1 MKSSVPVLASGLLLL
16 AGCAESSDN
25 VVEDPAV
32 VDSTGAQQAAASVDA
47 PVESAIEPNEEESA
61 AVEAPATPASPEEQ
75 LASLTGEY
83 DEKYAGFLA
92 AYRSAETQE
101 DKSKAMAMM
110 PQGDD
115 FAEKF
120 LALAEANPE
129 SSSAVDALIWV
140 SEHSRGE
147 MLERANARLLTDH
160 SSDAR
165 LLPIIFMM
173 MYSREDGT
181 EAQLRELTKSSEAS
195 VRGVATF
202 ALGSF
207 LMKKDDQSPE
217 AKMLLQSVVDD
228 YSDVSFDMRGND
240 FKIAPKAEGALFAL
254 NNLQIG
260 MMAPDIQ
267 GVDLDGVDFKL
278 SEYRG
283 KVVLLDFW
291 GNW

>member
-1 MKSSVPVLASGLLLL
+1 MKSFVPILASGLLLL
-16 AGCAESSDN
+16 AGCAESNDIATKDS
-25 VVEDPAV
+25 PT
-32 VDSTGAQQAAASVDA
+32 VDSPEAQEAAAPADA
-47 PVESAIEPNEEESA
+47 PAAPATEPNEKDSA
-61 AVEAPATPASPEEQ
+61 AAEAPVTPASPEEQ

-110 PQGDD
+110 PQGED

-181 EAQLRELTKSSEAS
+181 EAQLRGLTKSSEAS
-195 VRGVATF
+195 VRGVATY
-202 ALGSF
+202 ALGSY

-217 AKMLLQSVVDD
+217 AKELLQSVVDD
-228 YSDVSFDMRGND
+228 YADVSFDMRGND

-260 MMAPDIQ
+260 MMAPDIE
-267 GVDLDGVDFKL
+267 GADLDGVDFKL
-278 SEYRG
+278 SDYRG